1 MIDVDAYRHRYT
13 FGEFYR
19 ALLPL
24 YGSIRILK
32 KSRESGLIDPQFV
45 ERLML
50 AVTEVNGCA
59 LCSYAHTNMA
69 LDLGLSQEEIEG
81 FLGGNDLFVKS
92 EEARAI
98 LFAQGYAEERG
109 LFVQERYD
117 ALIGEYGP
125 ERSAAI
131 LASVRV
137 MMVGNI
143 IGLPYSALI
152 SRFKGKRYSN
162 SSVLY
167 EIGMGLAPFVLI
179 PVTLV
184 HRLLAKLIGR

>member
-1 MIDVDAYRHRYT
+1 
-13 FGEFYR
+13 
-19 ALLPL
+19 
-24 YGSIRILK
+24 
-32 KSRESGLIDPQFV
+32 
-45 ERLML
+45 
-50 AVTEVNGCA
+50 
-59 LCSYAHTNMA
+59 MA

-81 FLGGNDLFVKS
+81 FLGGSNLFVKS

-109 LFVQERYD
+109 HFVQERYD
-117 ALIGEYGP
+117 TLIGEYGP
-125 ERSAAI
+125 ERAAII

-152 SRFKGKRYSN
+152 SRFKGKRYIN
-162 SSVLY
+162 SSLLY